1 MYHLHFTQKRDNHG
15 LTKLE
20 IISIFVIFIV
30 AVAVAVDFFTSY
42 KTKSKMAEAETLLP
56 QIFNAQVIYYEKN
69 QTDASKGGKTFLTLS
84 AQPPQPGMSPQPG
97 NFSKGDWSLLGLNIN
112 KPVYY
117 SYSVET
123 SGSGEEATFTVIA
136 RGDLDGDQHF
146 SRWEMRGSFDP
157 NGKILGKDLVYSLDP
172 FE

>member
-1 MYHLHFTQKRDNHG
+1 M
-15 LTKLE
+15 
-20 IISIFVIFIV
+20 ISIFIIFVV
-30 AVAVAVDFFTSY
+30 ATGVVVNFFISY
-42 KTKSKMAEAETLLP
+42 KTKSKMAEAESILP
-56 QIFNAQVIYYEKN
+56 QIFNAQVAYYEKSLA
-69 QTDASKGGKTFLTLS
+69 DPSKGAKSFLTLA
-84 AQPPQPGMSPQPG
+84 AQPPQPGMTPQPG
-97 NFSKGDWSLLGLNIN
+97 NFSKGDWALLGLKISH
-112 KPVYY
+112 PVYY

-123 SGSGEEATFTVIA
+123 SGTGEDATFTVIA